1 MEPGKADGEGQDGA
15 GVPGRAMVTV
25 ALLLAMTVTAMEQM
39 VVSTAMPTII
49 AKLHGFDIY
58 PWVISAYLLAATVST
73 PLYGK
78 LADLLGRKRVLL
90 FGLGLFS
97 LGSILSGTSRSMP
110 MLIAMRTIQGL
121 GAGAVGPIV
130 LTLLGD
136 LFTLRERARVQ
147 GWFSAVWGLS
157 SIAGPAIGGVI
168 TDRLD
173 WPWVFYVSV
182 PFAALA
188 AFILIEFFHEP
199 AVHKAVPPLDWA
211 GAGLLTAGTT
221 ALLLT
226 ILNGP
231 HQPLAANAA
240 LGVGALVLL
249 AMFVRREHR
258 AADPILPMDLMA
270 RPTILAAVVGS
281 GLIGGIL
288 FGLDTFVPLFVQGVR
303 GGSATL
309 AGRALTPLFLAWAV
323 SVVVAAKVVLHY
335 GFRLAGVAG
344 SGLIAAGTLA
354 LLAGAWYPASS
365 AWLFAV
371 GMVIIGLGMGP
382 TSLSYIL
389 AVQHSVQWGQRGVAT
404 GAVTFTRTI
413 GGALGVGL
421 LGALLGWELSR
432 RLAARGTVGI
442 DVTAALR
449 PETHSRLAADQ
460 LRLVQASLG
469 ASIADVFLLMVVLGI
484 GCLACSCWLPRDHG
498 QPVAAGEPAAEDEGL
513 AVAASEL

>member
-1 MEPGKADGEGQDGA
+1 
-15 GVPGRAMVTV
+15 
-25 ALLLAMTVTAMEQM
+25 
-39 VVSTAMPTII
+39 
-49 AKLHGFDIY
+49 
-58 PWVISAYLLAATVST
+58 
-73 PLYGK
+73 
-78 LADLLGRKRVLL
+78 
-90 FGLGLFS
+90 
-97 LGSILSGTSRSMP
+97 
-110 MLIAMRTIQGL
+110 
-121 GAGAVGPIV
+121 
-130 LTLLGD
+130 
-136 LFTLRERARVQ
+136 
-147 GWFSAVWGLS
+147 
-157 SIAGPAIGGVI
+157 VI

-199 AVHKAVPPLDWA
+199 NVHKTVPPLDWA

-231 HQPLAANAA
+231 HQSLAANVS
-240 LGVGALVLL
+240 LGVAAVVLQVL
-249 AMFVRREHR
+249 FVRNEYR
-258 AADPILPMDLMA
+258 AADPILPMDLMT
-270 RPTILAAVVGS
+270 RPTILAAVTGS

-323 SVVVAAKVVLHY
+323 SVVVAAKVVLRY
-335 GFRLAGVAG
+335 GLRPAGLAG
-344 SGLIAAGTLA
+344 SGLITAGTIA
-354 LLAGAWYPASS
+354 LLAGAWQPAVSVGF
-365 AWLFAV
+365 FAV
-371 GMVIIGLGMGP
+371 GMVIIGFGMGP

-389 AVQHSVQWGQRGVAT
+389 AVQHSVKWGQRGVAT

-432 RLAARGTVGI
+432 HLAVRAAVSI

-449 PETHSRLAADQ
+449 PETHARLAADQ
-460 LRLVQASLG
+460 LRLVQAALG
-469 ASIADVFLLMVVLGI
+469 ASIADVFLLMVVLGL
-484 GCLACSCWLPRDHG
+484 GCLACSCWLPPDHG
-498 QPVAAGEPAAEDEGL
+498 HVAEAAEPAVEDEGL
-513 AVAASEL
+513 AVAASEA